1 MTVMTGAANDTIFAL
16 SSGGPP
22 TAIAVLRI
30 SGPDIS
36 SVIIPGLGLG
46 SLEPRRASLRTIRD
60 RLTGEPLDQAITL
73 FFPAQGSVTGEP
85 LLELH
90 CHGGRAVIRAV
101 ENALSQFPNVR
112 RAEPGEFTRRAFDNG
127 VMNLAEIE
135 GLGDLL
141 AAETELQRRSAHAM
155 MRGGFSSA
163 IAEWENAALAIA
175 ASIEA
180 QIDFADEGDVVAQND
195 TLGVSSALTSLVAS
209 IDAVLARPPAQRLK
223 DGVRVVIAGPPN
235 SGKSS
240 LFNNLVEREAA
251 IVTPLAGTTR
261 DLLEAPVAFNGIPLL
276 VIDSAGL
283 RETTPDMIEAVG
295 IEKAKDVAQK
305 ADILLWLGD
314 SDSAVEGAAHI
325 IQIASK
331 SDLGHLQRED
341 KRLAI
346 STVTGEG
353 LNDLRQAIHALA
365 RGLLPSAGQFLLSD
379 RQMTV
384 LARSRA
390 AFAAAME
397 SQDDILKAENIRIG
411 LSAFGELTGR
421 HATEAMLDAMFS
433 RFCVGK

>member
-1 MTVMTGAANDTIFAL
+1 MTAMAGAANDTIFAL

-22 TAIAVLRI
+22 TAIAVLRV

-36 SVIIPGLGLG
+36 SVIMPGLGLG

-60 RLTGEPLDQAITL
+60 SISGEPLDQAIIL
-73 FFPAQGSVTGEP
+73 FFPAQGSITGEP

-101 ENALSQFPNVR
+101 ENALSHFPKVR
-112 RAEPGEFTRRAFDNG
+112 RAQPGEFTRRAFDNG
-127 VMNLAEIE
+127 VMNLSEIE

-141 AAETELQRRSAHAM
+141 TAETELQRRSAHAM

-163 IAEWENAALAIA
+163 IAEWEAAALAIA

-195 TLGVSSALTSLVAS
+195 GLGVSSALTRLVAS
-209 IDAVLARPPAQRLK
+209 IGAALARPPAQRLK

-240 LFNNLVEREAA
+240 LFNSLIDRDAA

-261 DLLEAPVAFNGIPLL
+261 DLLEAPVAIDGIPLL

-283 RETTPDMIEAVG
+283 RDTTPDMIEAVG
-295 IEKAKDVAQK
+295 IQRAKDVAQT

-314 SDSAVEGAAHI
+314 SGSAVDGAAHI
-325 IQIASK
+325 IEIASK
-331 SDLGHLQRED
+331 SDVRRLQEGD
-341 KRLAI
+341 DRLAI
-346 STVTGEG
+346 STVTGDG
-353 LNDLRQAIHALA
+353 LIDLRQSIRSLA
-365 RGLLPSAGQFLLSD
+365 QDLLPSAGQFLLSD

-384 LARSRA
+384 LARCKA
-390 AFAAAME
+390 ALEGAAA
-397 SQDDILKAENIRIG
+397 SDDDIIKAENVRAG